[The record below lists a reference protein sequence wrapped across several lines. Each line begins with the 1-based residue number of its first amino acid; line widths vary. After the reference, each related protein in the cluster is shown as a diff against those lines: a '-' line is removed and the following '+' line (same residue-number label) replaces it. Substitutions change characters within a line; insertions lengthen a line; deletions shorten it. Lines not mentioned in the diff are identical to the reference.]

1 MRPAHQS
8 DRRRRRVNTAKE
20 AKEQR
25 RGEGGRGEEVK
36 ERTLMIRGIC
46 IRGQWGEKKGEC
58 EKRVNDWLK
67 DV

>member
-8 DRRRRRVNTAKE
+8 DRRRRGVNTAKE

-25 RGEGGRGEEVK
+25 RGRGEEVK

-58 EKRVNDWLK
+58 G
-67 DV
+67 

>member
-1 MRPAHQS
+1 M
-8 DRRRRRVNTAKE
+8 NTAKE

-46 IRGQWGEKKGEC
+46 IRGQCGEKKGEEVGEGGVWVTC
-58 EKRVNDWLK
+58 E
-67 DV
+67 